1 MEKSIRLLF
10 FGFMVYFATA
20 ACAQDHSSHFHGRVM
35 AAGEG
40 RPAPLAFA
48 NVFWAGTTQG
58 AVTDAGGQF
67 HIDYPA
73 SGERRLVASFVG
85 YGNDTILVET
95 GMHDA
100 EFLLVPLTT
109 RLGLVEISERQEKSF
124 VSKLTAIKSE
134 HITTA
139 GLQQLACCNLSESFE
154 NSATVDV
161 GYADA
166 ISGARQI
173 QMLGLAGV
181 YSQMMFENMPF
192 LRGLAAPYG
201 LGFVPGTWMQ
211 SIQVSKGTASVIN
224 GYESVTGQ
232 INVEYKK
239 PEHFE
244 DHLQLNLYGS
254 NEGRAEVNFLAHS
267 ALSPSLTTLVLG
279 HASMLQTEHD
289 QNQDGF
295 MDMPR
300 SRQINLMNRWTYEY
314 GQRGHTRFEINA
326 LHEDRFGG
334 STGAYGNPQWREQ
347 GLFAADIRTR
357 RYQAFLK
364 TGFLLDDHGHNSIG
378 IQATAN
384 IHDHDSRFGDRTY
397 HAEQESAYGNVI
409 LQLEP
414 GHSGMH
420 KISTGASFQYDH
432 YTEHFMAEEWKNRE
446 TVPGVFAQYTFEW
459 GETLTLLAGLRTDF
473 HNLSGTLLTPRFHL
487 RWQSLPSL
495 VVRASAGKGY
505 RSPVILAENIG
516 YLSSSREIVFNSREG
531 IESAWNY
538 GVNLTQTWEVD
549 DKRKVELTLDFYRT
563 SFLKQWVADAEQ
575 SARRVVFV
583 YSDGTSYSNSFQAEL
598 RFEPVSR
605 LSILAA
611 FRLNDVKTTLNNE
624 LKEKPFVFKYKGLAN
639 LSYATRF
646 EKWQF
651 DFTGLLNA
659 GARLPYT
666 GDNPVAYQRP
676 DKVPAHVIMH
686 AQVTRRFKNLD
697 LYAGSE
703 NLGGF
708 VQDNPVVDPGN
719 PYGPYFDAS
728 MVWGPVS
735 GRMIYAGLRYNIK
748 RQ

>member
-1 MEKSIRLLF
+1 MEKSLKAIIWGIAVLF
-10 FGFMVYFATA
+10 VSVAFGQGHTR
-20 ACAQDHSSHFHGRVM
+20 HLHGRVL
-35 AAGEG
+35 ASGEAG
-40 RPAPLAFA
+40 AMPLAFA
-48 NVFWAGTTQG
+48 NVYWAGTAQG
-58 AVTDAGGQF
+58 AVTDAGGRF
-67 HIDYPA
+67 HIDYTG
-73 SGERRLVASFVG
+73 SEERRLVASFVG
-85 YGNDTILVET
+85 YLNDTILVEPD
-95 GMHDA
+95 MQDLA
-100 EFLLVPLTT
+100 FSLIPLTT
-109 RLGLVEISERQEKSF
+109 RLGLVEITDRQDKSF

-232 INVEYKK
+232 INIEYKK
-239 PEHFE
+239 PEHT
-244 DHLQLNLYGS
+244 DDILQLNLYGS
-254 NEGRAEVNFLAHS
+254 NEGRAELNFLAHS
-267 ALSPSLTTLVLG
+267 ALSQSLTTLVLG
-279 HASMLQTEHD
+279 HASMMQSELDH
-289 QNQDGF
+289 NQDGF

-300 SRQINLMNRWTYEY
+300 TRQINLMNRWTYEY
-314 GQRGHTRFEINA
+314 GHRGHTRFEINA

-334 STGAYGNPQWREQ
+334 SPGAYGNPQWREQ
-347 GLFAADIRTR
+347 GLYAADIRTR

-364 TGFLLDDHGHNSIG
+364 TGFLLDDHGHNSLG
-378 IQATAN
+378 FQATGN
-384 IHDHDSRFGDRTY
+384 IHNHDSRFGDRTY
-397 HAEQESAYGNVI
+397 NAEQESVYGNVI
-409 LQLEP
+409 LQLAP

-420 KISTGASFQYDH
+420 KISTGASFQYDY
-432 YTEHFMAEEWKNRE
+432 YTEHFMADEWKKRE

-459 GETLTLLAGLRTDF
+459 GESFTFLAGLRSDF
-473 HNLSGTLLTPRFHL
+473 HNISGTLLTPRLHL
-487 RWQSLPSL
+487 RWQSLPSM

-516 YLSSSREIVFNSREG
+516 YLSSSREIVFNNREG

-538 GVNLTQTWEVD
+538 GVNLTQTWQVD
-549 DKRKVELTLDFYRT
+549 DKRKVELTIDFYRT
-563 SFLKQWVADAEQ
+563 SFLKQWVADADQ

-598 RFEPVSR
+598 RFEPLNR

-624 LKEKPFVFKYKGLAN
+624 LKDKPFVFKYKGLAN

-646 EKWQF
+646 DKWQF
-651 DFTGLLNA
+651 DLTGLLNA
-659 GARLPYT
+659 GARIPYT
-666 GDNPVAYQRP
+666 GDNPLDLQLP
-676 DKVPAHVIMH
+676 EKVPAHVMMH

-697 LYAGSE
+697 IYAGSE

-708 VQDNPVVDPGN
+708 VQDTPVVDPGN

-748 RQ
+748 KQ